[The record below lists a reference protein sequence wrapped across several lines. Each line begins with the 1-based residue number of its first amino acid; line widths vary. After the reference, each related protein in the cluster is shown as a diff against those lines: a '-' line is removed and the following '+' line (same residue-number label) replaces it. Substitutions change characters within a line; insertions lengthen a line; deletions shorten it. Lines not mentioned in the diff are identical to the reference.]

1 MDIRFSYK
9 LMLEVWSVLLLLID
23 SEEALE
29 EDDREDEK

>member
-9 LMLEVWSVLLLLID
+9 LMLEFWSVLLLLID